1 MRLLFVGMGCAV
13 LAGGALAQRRASREA
28 ANYPTKPIRFVV
40 DTLKDFERVSLVTC
54 APNVLVVH
62 SSVPVNIDKLN
73 AEIVRILRLPEIR
86 ARLETLG
93 FEIVGGTPEEF
104 TAFAQADIAKWAKAL
119 KEAGIKPE

>member
-1 MRLLFVGMGCAV
+1 MRLLVVGIGCAV
-13 LAGGALAQRRASREA
+13 LAGGALAQRQASREA

-40 DTLKDFERVSLVTC
+40 PSSAGGGND
-54 APNVLVVH
+54 VLVVH

-86 ARLETLG
+86 ARLEMLG
-93 FEIVGGTPEEF
+93 FDIVGGTPEEF